1 MVTLQFCEHCHS
13 LFKAPPSNIQ
23 RPRFSICQFAHTTP
37 LPGLEIVTAWLHEK
51 DVGPDWIRD
60 VLGRSSEVLEL
71 KREVWCEGGDLNPY
85 ALSSTSPSN

>member
-37 LPGLEIVTAWLHEK
+37 CPGLKSLRRGYMK
-51 DVGPDWIRD
+51 KMS
-60 VLGRSSEVLEL
+60 VLIGFGTFWAGRV
-71 KREVWCEGGDLNPY
+71 KCLN
-85 ALSSTSPSN
+85 